1 MLENG
6 TLVDGKYEILSKVGQ
21 GGMSVVYLALNRK
34 AMKQWAIKEVRRDG
48 VKDFEVVKQSLV
60 AETDM
65 LKKLSHPNLPD
76 IVDIIETEDSFLIV
90 MDYIE
95 GNPLSK
101 RLKESGAQ
109 PEADVIEW
117 AKQLCDVLDYL
128 HTRTPAII
136 YRDMKPSNVMLKPD
150 DSVCLI
156 DFGTAR
162 EYKGTNI
169 QDTTCLG
176 TIGYAAPEQFGG
188 QGETDART
196 DIYCLGATLY
206 HLVTGH
212 SPAEPPYE
220 MKPIRTW
227 DESLSPGLEAI
238 ILKCTQRNPNDR
250 YQSCAELKYA
260 LENIEENTQGFWI
273 AQRKKLNRF
282 FASVIA
288 AVLFLAVGLTGT
300 VLNSTSVKSQYTAYI
315 TKADEEVGNEAIND
329 FQAAFEQNYMGDSPE
344 QLSNYFVKYINA
356 FVENDET
363 QTVTNNE
370 LKTFKSSLGTADSSN
385 TSKYINVIQRDANAY
400 VKLNY
405 EVGVVLLQH
414 GEGSEIAQ
422 YTAAKSWLIKAY
434 TDSDGKEISRDSL
447 NDEIAKSDYDIAK
460 ALDGM
465 ISGWLQ
471 INNANRGDDVIGDTI
486 DYSKIYKTIDDAVN
500 SVLKQSMDNG
510 IRLKVFEVLANFLVD
525 DELVGYFASNGG
537 NKDDALGKWN
547 EVYAEI
553 SGMDGLRPSQSK
565 LKENILEKDRIIRD
579 NLTA

>member
-21 GGMSVVYLALNRK
+21 GGMSVVYLAINRK

-76 IVDIIETEDSFLIV
+76 IVDIIENEDSFLIV

-101 RLKESGAQ
+101 RLEETGAQ
-109 PEADVIEW
+109 PETYVVEW

-128 HTRTPAII
+128 HTREPAII

-150 DSVCLI
+150 GQVSLI

-220 MKPIRTW
+220 MYPIRYW
-227 DESLSPGLEAI
+227 NESLSPGLENI
-238 ILKCTQRNPNDR
+238 ILKCTKKDPNDR
-250 YQSCAELKYA
+250 YQSCAELRYA
-260 LENIEENTQGFWI
+260 LEHIDEGVYEYWV
-273 AQRKKLNRF
+273 AQKKKFN
-282 FASVIA
+282 
-288 AVLFLAVGLTGT
+288 LFLTSIIAMLLCFVVGITGSILGSVQSKSLYADYIIQAQQSNSAEDKINNYVKALELDYNSSPEEMGEKFT
-300 VLNSTSVKSQYTAYI
+300 ALIDAYASDGAITKEELSQFKNLLDNSEDGNDTKQSYIQRSDKAYYNLCYKAGIWCLSIYEGSNTDKMEAAKGWFSRFPEDYSNLDAEIQNTCKMAKNYLVVANFYTNAAKNNSELNS
-315 TKADEEVGNEAIND
+315 G
-329 FQAAFEQNYMGDSPE
+329 
-344 QLSNYFVKYINA
+344 
-356 FVENDET
+356 EN
-363 QTVTNNE
+363 
-370 LKTFKSSLGTADSSN
+370 
-385 TSKYINVIQRDANAY
+385 ANAY
-400 VKLNY
+400 
-405 EVGVVLLQH
+405 
-414 GEGSEIAQ
+414 
-422 YTAAKSWLIKAY
+422 
-434 TDSDGKEISRDSL
+434 KEMFDSL
-447 NDEIAKSDYDIAK
+447 MQTCSAMSSESNEVLKYRVYQVAVNFLSTRENITFC
-460 ALDGM
+460 
-465 ISGWLQ
+465 ISQGVSVAELTTLK
-471 INNANRGDDVIGDTI
+471 DTV
-486 DYSKIYKTIDDAVN
+486 YSKMNEIPQDSVAKGFREDILKNEDTVN
-500 SVLKQSMDNG
+500 TSIQL
-510 IRLKVFEVLANFLVD
+510 
-525 DELVGYFASNGG
+525 ASN
-537 NKDDALGKWN
+537 
-547 EVYAEI
+547 
-553 SGMDGLRPSQSK
+553 
-565 LKENILEKDRIIRD
+565 
-579 NLTA
+579 